1 MKSKKLV
8 VQINK
13 PANEVFAFTLNPLNT
28 PKIKLSSVRQV
39 SEGVGW
45 LSLDIQ
51 LF

>member
-1 MKSKKLV
+1 MKNKRLTIK
-8 VQINK
+8 INK
-13 PANEVFAFTLNPLNT
+13 PVSEVFAFTLNPQNT